1 MGKQSIQPPSDDL
14 AAQFLKQQQSAIQ
27 PPSDDLASK
36 FLASQ
41 KKNPNLSQ
49 NNMASSGETSSTDS
63 GEETA
68 GWLSG
73 AYSWAKGLVKQVPSF
88 AANRIGGLLELA
100 APAAQSELAAG
111 YTAMSVADE
120 LSGKRKE
127 FTPEEKKFLSAT
139 SGEMVEGTYQEVSKI
154 KSKLLPEA
162 SKGSSDIF
170 KLVGQGRVTNN
181 DMEAIGATMADTF
194 LQQATGAIP
203 VVGQLLNF
211 AGNFESRY
219 DEARKSGISPDKAL
233 GESLVLAGVETE
245 VERRLGVDKMIAAGF
260 GKKMSR
266 EAIEEIGKK
275 VLTREAFE
283 ETVAKTAKALSWE
296 NLKEGFIKG
305 ALPEFLEEAG
315 QSYIDVGEKKLF
327 DLYERKKK
335 EDDPNAK
342 LELYDPKDE
351 EGLFSTKTLS
361 GALNAGFWG
370 GLTGQMGGM
379 FVNSRSFNPS
389 IYSTLQNA
397 YDSQGKEGLGSAIE
411 DIKKGLTKA
420 SESDKLSV
428 DSYNNALK
436 NVDKIANNISKFDQ
450 KSDIDNYARYSLFN
464 IDENIVPA
472 MSNDVAKDMAKL
484 ATPIEMPTP
493 EQIDNDIENGSVTT
507 VSYDQLTDVPDAYRS
522 FADVGQ
528 DQEGGKVLQFQV
540 PNSLVKA
547 YTDNEMA
554 VQTLMNNPLFAIKSL
569 TDNNREITVED
580 LERIGLGGGAVF
592 PSSAEQLQFKVKFE
606 QNKPKIVNQI
616 KTINYLKSVSNN
628 IKETGKAPDALVFN
642 SGLNN
647 IYKYNTGDTVFY
659 NNTAHKILETSSDGQ
674 KLKLSGIQEQVN
686 ASDENLKTQ
695 RQAEEAAVE
704 QPTATTEANPKVTA
718 PKGKKEEIESKIA
731 SLVDENGNINFNDFE
746 EYDRLNDE
754 LKRMSE
760 AEAEQTK
767 SAEEDTVDFPSKTI
781 GDAVYELTPY
791 VYQGRTGRLQQQ
803 SNGLVTFETKDKV
816 YELGNIADLK
826 DTPLSEWGIVQQE
839 MSTDKNFGVTI
850 DGKTFTNKNQNP
862 FAAITYD
869 ENGEAVSVKLQD
881 DKGKTKTIK
890 GARAQL
896 IDAQYKERKILNES
910 TDEQLNEVEQQVTA
924 RTEDIGNAEQ
934 APTGGQVKP
943 VEPAFTEKQR
953 ERQRA
958 INEVAKRLAQKSDN
972 MKNTN
977 EAIANITS
985 SLFTAG
991 INVEVL
997 TTEQIKAKYGSG
1009 NASAQGFFISEKG
1022 VIVINKNMVESEW
1035 GKSVVF
1041 HEATHP
1047 IINIIRNADPKAFKQ
1062 LIKAIRDMRGDNATI
1077 DSIIKSIE
1085 AQPDYKGQFTQDD
1098 EIVVETIARI
1108 ASGKLTLKE
1117 LTPSLSQKIKDLIN
1131 KIGKVLGFKQ
1141 VLRDNNDVAF
1151 VKLANQISDVLNSG
1165 RDIAEIVGAKN
1176 VTNHSKSAQKY
1187 NLAVSLIE
1195 GRNEAFASGNLDKSS
1210 IEQASSIVRG
1220 KDVYSNKEVS
1230 NIPTKS
1236 LTEVFNEYN
1245 GKAVFINSD
1254 PTRVGEHKLTSGKSI
1269 FLYGGGDYNSLKE
1282 NVDNNIGFATTQ
1294 IGKVETY
1301 NKLVKNTF
1309 GENKGVTLVVEQA
1322 PTSVLS
1328 NSYTLRSVLDA
1339 ISELPKS
1346 VRDSPKFKMEFFG
1359 EDIVAIKDAFG
1370 VGYDSFMSKYKS
1382 ADFGSKDFIDE
1393 LVSELAYKFGEINTP
1408 SSFKARRIFVQN
1420 LTAGIVEKSTRAG
1433 LQNEKG
1439 WISKDPKKFIAKNLF
1454 NEFGMNQE
1462 SLMRS
1467 IARKEIVDSYFDNGD
1482 WGFVVSGFESSPD
1495 GDFKSIQDKGVV
1507 HPLFNAKFYGE
1518 KPFKLESFYKVD
1530 DIVPPTMMFESAD
1543 KKKVYD
1549 KPYEKRAS
1557 LMSSASIYYSHNI
1570 NQELNEYGVQ
1580 MSSIDRDTPVAPNGK
1595 PSNLNEYQY
1604 NAVRTPEFKA
1614 WFGDWENDPENAS
1627 KIVDENGEPMVM
1639 YHGTS
1644 KDKDFDS
1651 FKISDRGAWFSSS
1664 PEEASNYAS
1673 SNDSQKMKYDEG
1685 TRKYITTNTSSRVI
1699 PVFLNIK
1706 NLERQEDVDKNVLD
1720 EYRKAGYKSYRNAQK
1735 YLFNQVKYKN
1745 RNVEGFAFDTREA
1758 GAAYNYAQVIVLF
1771 DGKSIEQD
1779 NGTYKWFGNE
1789 FNVKSAIGSKF
1800 SPTNPKIQMSNI
1812 DREYTPEGTVA
1823 DAGMTMAERK
1833 AWQDKNGVSQRQER
1847 NPIVQQA
1854 AKALSDGLTTLEE
1867 YVDVVRRNMP
1877 IFSMPTV
1884 PKIPTFKEIVGA
1896 LNEGALSKAGIVGL
1910 NKTFADGERVASRL
1924 DIPAYNYY
1932 DTWVV
1937 SIHDGVGDKTSG
1949 KVLGY
1954 GQTAVLKNVVFKTSA
1969 KGGLG
1974 IAIDRDKTTI
1984 ARIFGDWTNEA
1995 PEAVHKRA
2003 TELMNDPAWTQV
2015 GMNPYRHSFFYDKSD
2030 GTAVISADEVIQVGA
2045 LVLAKNVVKAPIG
2058 SESFKNH
2065 FTFVN
2070 NIGQE
2075 IQFSNMSRDDQRI
2088 NTLRN
2093 EYYNNDVPADVLIEA
2108 AKKEYGLDQAAAE
2121 ALVSKATGSVLDLA
2135 PYETDSKAE
2144 LGDEKITPEV
2154 QEILDEYTTDYEN
2167 DKKQKLAK
2175 ESKKTTFAD
2184 IAVKLYDSK
2193 FKIRRIL
2200 QSLSD
2205 MQTLSSAKLRNI
2217 MGKAKASSMEAQQ
2230 AIARIYGGL
2239 SESQIRIFDQL
2250 NFALRVI
2257 QVDKNNNEKVYKEY
2271 DNLRKQFIKE
2281 NNGKMPNEKQ
2291 LEDLM
2296 AEARNLVPNINH
2308 GLLDNTRL
2316 YTAADATKF
2325 IDKLRNAY
2333 STEDFDNLMSRAA
2346 EYKKVGNE
2354 SVAKM
2359 LKAGMI
2365 SQEVADKYKDD
2376 FYTFR
2381 KTLERYYD
2389 DYSSNV
2395 PIYYKDGVAYYSA
2408 FKSLGEGSKESYF
2421 QRDSR
2426 VLLAENILIVNKAIA
2441 KNDLRKSIFNDIMIN
2456 PKNFFEN
2463 NDNVQRVI
2471 KTKEGGDLSFAFKP
2485 AVYERDKDG
2494 KVKKEAS
2501 GYVVKPAQDGFVN
2514 VPFRVDGSLQYFQM
2528 EKELYDEVEGLNTAF
2543 NPQDSNLVMQAYY
2556 GASNVA
2562 NKVLTASQ
2570 TRYNPLF
2577 FWRNMS
2583 MDIRHQVHFTDYW
2596 TSDKN
2601 FLVSNVYSAYGRL
2614 LFKSIANTKKIFAND
2629 ENMVKLLEEATE
2641 VGLFMDTYSEAREQ
2655 IKRSSEIDT
2664 YAVVDG
2670 KPSKW
2675 DRFKT
2680 GVAAMNVKTE
2690 IAMRVSAY
2698 EQAKKHLTEEYKKL
2712 HNVTELNEA
2721 QLEEIKEIASAQ
2733 ARGYTDFAQKGTVT
2747 PQLNYAYLNASIQG
2761 LGSAIEY
2768 SYDNPAKT
2776 LRKTSELFVG
2786 HMIWTTMLMMAIP
2799 DLYDELDEYTKDI
2812 YMLSPTGFAMKKIK
2826 DSLGLPSSF
2835 IPASKIDPTLVPI
2848 MGVARRT
2855 AEHFV
2860 KSMRGEKTEPI
2871 TYEETAR
2878 LINIAL
2884 PSIFALP
2891 EKTAPLDAIGDWG
2904 SKILSGSSLLSGGT
2918 KLFFGY
2924 DAFRGKDIDSKN
2936 MNGGSN
2942 SLDGMYD
2949 SQIPYIYKVMSKAA
2963 ALATGE
2969 DLKAVSPAR
2978 INAAAESF
2986 IGSPKSSF
2994 LTGVLTAIA
3003 SDVANIIIPASD
3015 IEKSEITIFNPKTV
3029 MKSFGVIT
3037 DSGMK
3042 ERVQNRKFMDES
3054 HKLNMKAADIETIA
3068 DKNIDL
3074 FYKENPATFMS
3085 RVEKYA
3091 EQWDYAGDEDATERL
3106 LKKAELK
3113 LNKLERK
3120 SNIPKDLSTEV
3131 KIIYYTKGTD
3141 NQAKMLKSIAGD
3153 DKRMANRII
3162 ESLYDFGMDEGK
3174 MIEIEDKYYQK

>member
-36 FLASQ
+36 FLAAQ
-41 KKNPNLSQ
+41 KKNPNEKL
-49 NNMASSGETSSTDS
+49 NATE
-63 GEETA
+63 
-68 GWLSG
+68 LSG
-73 AYSWAKGLVKQVPSF
+73 AKPSSDGKEEEGWFTSALMLVPRLAKGIAEGYQNANIDTGIEMARELTVNLMPDKFFAPKKMSFEEKLKAYDSSF
-88 AANRIGGLLELA
+88 APMIEKQKTAIKGSANIVDEGGFRLPDAEALGAALGGQLLQMQRNTNIGGMVLNH
-100 APAAQSELAAG
+100 
-111 YTAMSVADE
+111 
-120 LSGKRKE
+120 
-127 FTPEEKKFLSAT
+127 LSAT
-139 SGEMVEGTYQEVSKI
+139 ESNYEEARQRGIDPQKAYLMSHALGLTETLIDKYSGIDGRVEKFVAGKLGKAASDEAIDQIVKLGI
-154 KSKLLPEA
+154 KSDAFDEAVKTSGGFLKNLLT
-162 SKGSSDIF
+162 K
-170 KLVGQGRVTNN
+170 
-181 DMEAIGATMADTF
+181 
-194 LQQATGAIP
+194 GAIP
-203 VVGQLLNF
+203 EFISEGIQQVVTTGEKQLFDTYQKATNQVNEGDKDKKGQYGVDILSM
-211 AGNFESRY
+211 ET
-219 DEARKSGISPDKAL
+219 ARDVVNSSFMGGLVGSLGYSFTASGDFNPTVYATLQREYNEKGKDGLGAAIENVKSGI
-233 GESLVLAGVETE
+233 
-245 VERRLGVDKMIAAGF
+245 
-260 GKKMSR
+260 
-266 EAIEEIGKK
+266 
-275 VLTREAFE
+275 
-283 ETVAKTAKALSWE
+283 
-296 NLKEGFIKG
+296 
-305 ALPEFLEEAG
+305 
-315 QSYIDVGEKKLF
+315 
-327 DLYERKKK
+327 
-335 EDDPNAK
+335 
-342 LELYDPKDE
+342 
-351 EGLFSTKTLS
+351 
-361 GALNAGFWG
+361 
-370 GLTGQMGGM
+370 
-379 FVNSRSFNPS
+379 
-389 IYSTLQNA
+389 
-397 YDSQGKEGLGSAIE
+397 
-411 DIKKGLTKA
+411 TKA
-420 SESDKLSV
+420 SESGKLTPEQ
-428 DSYNNALK
+428 YNTALQ
-436 NVDKIANNISKFDQ
+436 NVDKIANNVSTFEQNSKIDPYTRFKLFDLNERL
-450 KSDIDNYARYSLFN
+450 IPMA
-464 IDENIVPA
+464 
-472 MSNDVAKDMAKL
+472 SNGIAKDLAKM
-484 ATPIEMPTP
+484 ATPVEMPTSQ
-493 EQIDNDIENGSVTT
+493 QIDDDLANGNVTA
-507 VSYDQLTDVPDAYRS
+507 VSFDQLTDVPDSYRS
-522 FADVGQ
+522 FADVAEDENGN
-528 DQEGGKVLQFQV
+528 KVLQFEV
-540 PNSLVKA
+540 PNSIVKA
-547 YTDNEMA
+547 HTDNQMA
-554 VQTLMNNPLFAIKSL
+554 IQTLMNNPLFAIKSL
-569 TDNNREITVED
+569 TDNNQVVTVED
-580 LERIGLGGGAVF
+580 LENIGLGGGAVF
-592 PSSAEQLQFKVKFE
+592 PSSSQQLQFKTKFE
-606 QNKPKIVNQI
+606 ENRAAIINGI
-616 KTINYLKSVSNN
+616 KTINYLKSVSNQ
-628 IKETGKAPDALVFN
+628 IKDTGKAPDDGSLNTA
-642 SGLNN
+642 LNN

-695 RQAEEAAVE
+695 RQAEEDNAAQPVAE
-704 QPTATTEANPKVTA
+704 Q
-718 PKGKKEEIESKIA
+718 G
-731 SLVDENGNINFNDFE
+731 
-746 EYDRLNDE
+746 
-754 LKRMSE
+754 
-760 AEAEQTK
+760 AEQTQ
-767 SAEEDTVDFPSKTI
+767 AEPTAPTMEQTTTAAEQPATTNVEEDTVDFPSKTI

-958 INEVAKRLAQKSDN
+958 INEVAKRLAQQSDN

-1151 VKLANQISDVLNSG
+1151 VRLANQISDVLNSG
-1165 RDIAEIVGAKN
+1165 RDIAEIVGAEN
-1176 VTNHSKSAQKY
+1176 VTNHSKRGISNRAVEDSEVQQRIIENEDFDEDRSIVDIMNSLGGVNIGVDISNEANQTGKLDVNSIKVGQKGLVIQPEFVKVDDFTGKPILLTISDELTTGSVKNPVTGNEIGSLFGGLNFNYTEGNTEYAWAYTAEENALTMLKQAKQLYAKNPELYPDGIVPVAVVKMGKGAMSSNEAIIRQIIDNLSDKSIPEKNKVNALIALKKDVADVY
-1187 NLAVSLIE
+1187 NKIKESNSKKLKSKDKKPTASEKAAERGFEKIVELVNSSNTFDSLIE
-1195 GRNEAFASGNLDKSS
+1195 
-1210 IEQASSIVRG
+1210 
-1220 KDVYSNKEVS
+1220 
-1230 NIPTKS
+1230 NITS
-1236 LTEVFNEYN
+1236 LNI
-1245 GKAVFINSD
+1245 G
-1254 PTRVGEHKLTSGKSI
+1254 TRPLLIDRLTSGKADVVPEANRMST
-1269 FLYGGGDYNSLKE
+1269 SLP
-1282 NVDNNIGFATTQ
+1282 
-1294 IGKVETY
+1294 
-1301 NKLVKNTF
+1301 
-1309 GENKGVTLVVEQA
+1309 TLKALFNGMPKSELKRTNLGMIVN
-1322 PTSVLS
+1322 L
-1328 NSYTLRSVLDA
+1328 
-1339 ISELPKS
+1339 ISEKALES
-1346 VRDSPKFKMEFFG
+1346 VPDKHIISFVGIDVTAEAP
-1359 EDIVAIKDAFG
+1359 IK
-1370 VGYDSFMSKYKS
+1370 
-1382 ADFGSKDFIDE
+1382 
-1393 LVSELAYKFGEINTP
+1393 INTHP
-1408 SSFKARRIFVQN
+1408 NYPYALKGKG
-1420 LTAGIVEKSTRAG
+1420 LGIVENTRHLASVMPSAYGNILNKVLKNESEGKVDTTKKYITSGLPAGLNNIALRNKSLNTKSTDYNKVLGYLNLSFPSVNFFVDSDSWNSLLADNSVTQYKREGGVIYAATKKGNIYINPEFDSTKTPIHKFGHIWLNAIESQRPELFSKG
-1433 LQNEKG
+1433 LSLVEGTEQLAASIKEYG
-1439 WISKDPKKFIAKNLF
+1439 DNL
-1454 NEFGMNQE
+1454 Q
-1462 SLMRS
+1462 
-1467 IARKEIVDSYFDNGD
+1467 ARKDALSELISNRGESIINAAKKSEFKE
-1482 WGFVVSGFESSPD
+1482 WLVSVFKYVQSQ
-1495 GDFKSIQDKGVV
+1495 FKSLSKLSNKQI
-1507 HPLFNAKFYGE
+1507 E
-1518 KPFKLESFYKVD
+1518 KLSLSDFVD
-1530 DIVPPTMMFESAD
+1530 GAVKDI
-1543 KKKVYD
+1543 
-1549 KPYEKRAS
+1549 
-1557 LMSSASIYYSHNI
+1557 L
-1570 NQELNEYGVQ
+1570 G
-1580 MSSIDRDTPVAPNGK
+1580 GK
-1595 PSNLNEYQY
+1595 
-1604 NAVRTPEFKA
+1604 AV
-1614 WFGDWENDPENAS
+1614 
-1627 KIVDENGEPMVM
+1627 
-1639 YHGTS
+1639 
-1644 KDKDFDS
+1644 
-1651 FKISDRGAWFSSS
+1651 
-1664 PEEASNYAS
+1664 SNYAIKS
-1673 SNDSQKMKYDEG
+1673 INDS
-1685 TRKYITTNTSSRVI
+1685 
-1699 PVFLNIK
+1699 P
-1706 NLERQEDVDKNVLD
+1706 
-1720 EYRKAGYKSYRNAQK
+1720 
-1735 YLFNQVKYKN
+1735 
-1745 RNVEGFAFDTREA
+1745 
-1758 GAAYNYAQVIVLF
+1758 
-1771 DGKSIEQD
+1771 
-1779 NGTYKWFGNE
+1779 
-1789 FNVKSAIGSKF
+1789 
-1800 SPTNPKIQMSNI
+1800 QMSNI
-1812 DREYTPEGTVA
+1812 DRDYTPEGTVA
-1823 DAGMTMAERK
+1823 DAGMTMAERQ
-1833 AWQDKNGVSQRQER
+1833 AWKDKNKVNQKQRR
-1847 NPIVQQA
+1847 NPIVQQT
-1854 AKALSDGLTTLEE
+1854 AKALSEGFTTFEE
-1867 YVDVVRRNMP
+1867 YVNVVRNNMP
-1877 IFSMPTV
+1877 INPFKDV
-1884 PKIPTFKEIVGA
+1884 PKLPSLKEVVSA
-1896 LNEGALSKAGIVGL
+1896 LDNGKLSRGGIVGV
-1910 NKTFADGERVASRL
+1910 NRSFNDGDKVATRL
-1924 DIPAYNYY
+1924 DIPAYEDY

-1937 SIHDGVGDKTSG
+1937 SIHDQFKEG
-1949 KVLGY
+1949 KVLAY

-1969 KGGLG
+1969 KGGIG
-1974 IAIDRDKTTI
+1974 IAIDKDKTTI
-1984 ARIFGDWTNEA
+1984 ARMFGDWSNEA
-1995 PEAVHKRA
+1995 PESAHKRA

-2015 GMNPYRHSFFYDKSD
+2015 GMNPFRHSFFYDKSN
-2030 GTAVISADEVIQVGA
+2030 GEPLLGADEVIQVGA
-2045 LVLAKNVVKAPIG
+2045 LVLAKNVKRAPIG
-2058 SESFKNH
+2058 SEAFKNH

-2070 NIGQE
+2070 KVGQE

-2088 NTLRN
+2088 NTIRN

-2441 KNDLRKSIFNDIMIN
+2441 KNDLRKSIFNDVMIN
-2456 PKNFFEN
+2456 PENFFEN

-2514 VPFRVDGSLQYFQM
+2514 VPFRVDGSLQYLQM

-2543 NPQDSNLVMQAYY
+2543 SPQDSNLVMQAYY

-2918 KLFFGY
+2918 KLVFGY

-2936 MNGGSN
+2936 PNGGSN

-2963 ALATGE
+2963 ALATSE

-2994 LTGVLTAIA
+2994 LTGILTAIA

>member
-36 FLASQ
+36 FLAAQ
-41 KKNPNLSQ
+41 KKNPNEKL
-49 NNMASSGETSSTDS
+49 NATE
-63 GEETA
+63 
-68 GWLSG
+68 LSG
-73 AYSWAKGLVKQVPSF
+73 AKPSSDGKEEEGWFTSALMLVPRLAKGIAEGYQNANIDTGIEMARELTVNLMPDKFFAPKKMSFEEKLKAYDSSF
-88 AANRIGGLLELA
+88 APMIEKQKTAIKGSANIVDEGGFRLPDAEALGAALGGQLLQMQRNTNIGGMVLNH
-100 APAAQSELAAG
+100 
-111 YTAMSVADE
+111 
-120 LSGKRKE
+120 
-127 FTPEEKKFLSAT
+127 LSAT
-139 SGEMVEGTYQEVSKI
+139 ESNYEEARQRGIDSQKAYLMSHALGLTETLIDKYSGIDGRVEKFVAGKLGKAASDEAIDQIVKLGI
-154 KSKLLPEA
+154 KSDAFDEAVKTSGGFLKNLLT
-162 SKGSSDIF
+162 K
-170 KLVGQGRVTNN
+170 
-181 DMEAIGATMADTF
+181 
-194 LQQATGAIP
+194 GAIP
-203 VVGQLLNF
+203 EFISEGIQQVVTTGEKQLFDTYQKATNQVNEGDKDKKGQ
-211 AGNFESRY
+211 Y
-219 DEARKSGISPDKAL
+219 
-233 GESLVLAGVETE
+233 
-245 VERRLGVDKMIAAGF
+245 GVDILSMETARDVVNSSFMGGLVGSLGYSFTASGDFNPTVYATLQREYNEK
-260 GKKMSR
+260 GKDGLGA
-266 EAIEEIGKK
+266 AIEN
-275 VLTREAFE
+275 V
-283 ETVAKTAKALSWE
+283 KT
-296 NLKEGFIKG
+296 GI
-305 ALPEFLEEAG
+305 
-315 QSYIDVGEKKLF
+315 
-327 DLYERKKK
+327 
-335 EDDPNAK
+335 
-342 LELYDPKDE
+342 
-351 EGLFSTKTLS
+351 
-361 GALNAGFWG
+361 
-370 GLTGQMGGM
+370 
-379 FVNSRSFNPS
+379 
-389 IYSTLQNA
+389 
-397 YDSQGKEGLGSAIE
+397 
-411 DIKKGLTKA
+411 TKA
-420 SESDKLSV
+420 SESGKLTPEQ
-428 DSYNNALK
+428 YNTALQ
-436 NVDKIANNISKFDQ
+436 NVDKIANNVSTFEQNSKIDPYTRFKLFDLNERL
-450 KSDIDNYARYSLFN
+450 IPMA
-464 IDENIVPA
+464 
-472 MSNDVAKDMAKL
+472 SNGIAKDLAKM
-484 ATPIEMPTP
+484 ATPVEMPTSQ
-493 EQIDNDIENGSVTT
+493 QIDDDLANGNVTA
-507 VSYDQLTDVPDAYRS
+507 VSFDQLTDVPDSYRS
-522 FADVGQ
+522 FADVAEDENGN
-528 DQEGGKVLQFQV
+528 KVLQFEV
-540 PNSLVKA
+540 PNSIVKA
-547 YTDNEMA
+547 HTDNQMA
-554 VQTLMNNPLFAIKSL
+554 IQTLMNNPLFAIKSL
-569 TDNNREITVED
+569 TDNNQVVTVED
-580 LERIGLGGGAVF
+580 LENIGLGGGAVF
-592 PSSAEQLQFKVKFE
+592 PSSSQQLQFKTKFE
-606 QNKPKIVNQI
+606 ENRAAIINGI
-616 KTINYLKSVSNN
+616 KTINYLKSVSNQ
-628 IKETGKAPDALVFN
+628 IKDTGKAPDDGSLNTA
-642 SGLNN
+642 LNN

-695 RQAEEAAVE
+695 RQAEEDNAAQPVAE
-704 QPTATTEANPKVTA
+704 Q
-718 PKGKKEEIESKIA
+718 G
-731 SLVDENGNINFNDFE
+731 
-746 EYDRLNDE
+746 
-754 LKRMSE
+754 
-760 AEAEQTK
+760 AEQTQ
-767 SAEEDTVDFPSKTI
+767 AEPTAPTMEQTTTAAEQPATTNVEEDTVDFPSKTI

-803 SNGLVTFETKDKV
+803 SNGLITFETKDKV

-958 INEVAKRLAQKSDN
+958 INEVAKRLAQQSDN

-1151 VKLANQISDVLNSG
+1151 VRLANQISDVLNSG

-1236 LTEVFNEYN
+1236 LTEVFDEYN

-1664 PEEASNYAS
+1664 PEEASSYAS

-1706 NLERQEDVDKNVLD
+1706 NLERQEDLDKNVLD

-1800 SPTNPKIQMSNI
+1800 SPMNPKIQMSNI

-1823 DAGMTMAERK
+1823 DAGMTMAERQSWK
-1833 AWQDKNGVSQRQER
+1833 DKNKVNQKQRR
-1847 NPIVQQA
+1847 NPIVQQT
-1854 AKALSDGLTTLEE
+1854 AKALSEGFTTFEE
-1867 YVDVVRRNMP
+1867 YVNVVRNNMP
-1877 IFSMPTV
+1877 INPFKDV
-1884 PKIPTFKEIVGA
+1884 PKLPSLKEVVSA
-1896 LNEGALSKAGIVGL
+1896 LDNGKLSRGGIVGV
-1910 NKTFADGERVASRL
+1910 NRSFNDGDKVATRL
-1924 DIPAYNYY
+1924 DIPAYEDY

-1937 SIHDGVGDKTSG
+1937 SIHDQFKEG
-1949 KVLGY
+1949 KVLAY

-1969 KGGLG
+1969 KGGIG
-1974 IAIDRDKTTI
+1974 IAIDKDKTTI
-1984 ARIFGDWTNEA
+1984 ARMFGDWSNEA
-1995 PEAVHKRA
+1995 PESAHKRA

-2015 GMNPYRHSFFYDKSD
+2015 GMNPFRHSFFYDKSN
-2030 GTAVISADEVIQVGA
+2030 GEPLLGADEVIQVGA
-2045 LVLAKNVVKAPIG
+2045 LVLAKNVKRAPIG
-2058 SESFKNH
+2058 SEAFKNH

-2070 NIGQE
+2070 KVGQE

-2088 NTLRN
+2088 NTIRN

-2441 KNDLRKSIFNDIMIN
+2441 KNDLRKSIFNDVMIN

-2543 NPQDSNLVMQAYY
+2543 SPQDSNLVMQAYY

-2918 KLFFGY
+2918 KLVFGY

-2994 LTGVLTAIA
+2994 LTGILTAIA
-3003 SDVANIIIPASD
+3003 SDVANIIIPASE